1 MHTRARW
8 RLRLPVRAFARNIRI
23 GCLLDVDG
31 AAVGDGQKSGEAPVA
46 VVCEGCTGL
55 RTSPLIQPART
66 HPPPSPPPP
75 QSSFSTPALSC
86 SLHPCVRWFKR
97 LALPPSIHPTP
108 RPLPPSLPPSIH
120 PSLEIPGSVYTCTS
134 SPPAVLKG
142 LHEFEFDSDAFGA
155 GIEIESIGARK
166 NAQTSILSR
175 MPRRGC
181 SGGALAE
188 TVAKAL
194 PEVAVALQPPR
205 LVNRV
210 RRRRDPWTPRHLP
223 HPPPPPPPAR
233 KRVSYRGESFE
244 HHHAAL

>member
-108 RPLPPSLPPSIH
+108 RLLPPSLPPSIP
-120 PSLEIPGSVYTCTS
+120 PSLYRDSRKRLHLYKQSTC
-134 SPPAVLKG
+134 L
-142 LHEFEFDSDAFGA
+142 
-155 GIEIESIGARK
+155 
-166 NAQTSILSR
+166 AQ
-175 MPRRGC
+175 G
-181 SGGALAE
+181 
-188 TVAKAL
+188 
-194 PEVAVALQPPR
+194 
-205 LVNRV
+205 
-210 RRRRDPWTPRHLP
+210 TPRI
-223 HPPPPPPPAR
+223 R
-233 KRVSYRGESFE
+233 IRFGCFWCRNRNREYRSTQKRTN
-244 HHHAAL
+244 